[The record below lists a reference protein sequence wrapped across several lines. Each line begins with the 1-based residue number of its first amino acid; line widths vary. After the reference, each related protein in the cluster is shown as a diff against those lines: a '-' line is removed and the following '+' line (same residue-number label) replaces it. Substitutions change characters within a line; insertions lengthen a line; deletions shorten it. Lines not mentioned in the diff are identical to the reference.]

1 MKRERELVA
10 RSAGRKV
17 SLDSPVGLRPL
28 AQRILDDLPGPPMLW
43 TAAWALA
50 PWLNAGANLLLDT
63 GERSA
68 VWEQGRA
75 VVIVNYATLSFAIL
89 VTLRGAE
96 RLARQVEALGA
107 TTSKVLT
114 SVPKAPFREM
124 NSSGGPLFAA
134 TATAVAFAV
143 SALIRDGWVAALLR
157 GATWLVLGIA
167 IWTFLWTYASLQLGL
182 HRLGR
187 ARLRPQAALVDPV
200 LGLRPLGAVAFA
212 ALCVLFASLVPVVV
226 TGLSDVVG
234 LVIGLLVLG
243 SGLAA
248 FFSLWGLHRQMV
260 ELKEN
265 ELAFARERYAE
276 AYEPVR
282 EERTLEALDRQHS
295 LLGAADAL
303 EKRARAIHAWP
314 VAEGTWA
321 WVIGIATSVVAV
333 VCARLILRALGF

>member
-1 MKRERELVA
+1 VSSLPRRTILRYEARARTRRPLSGKQGESGLAGGAASVGGHRRAQRRLGAGPRRRHREL
-10 RSAGRKV
+10 RH
-17 SLDSPVGLRPL
+17 
-28 AQRILDDLPGPPMLW
+28 AQL
-43 TAAWALA
+43 
-50 PWLNAGANLLLDT
+50 
-63 GERSA
+63 
-68 VWEQGRA
+68 
-75 VVIVNYATLSFAIL
+75 AIL
-89 VTLRGAE
+89 VTLLGAE
-96 RLARQVEALGA
+96 RLAWQVEALGA

-124 NSSGGPLFAA
+124 NSSRGPLLAA

-212 ALCVLFASLVPVVV
+212 ALSVLFASLVPVVV

-248 FFSLWGLHRQMV
+248 FFFSPWG
-260 ELKEN
+260 
-265 ELAFARERYAE
+265 FASA
-276 AYEPVR
+276 
-282 EERTLEALDRQHS
+282 DG
-295 LLGAADAL
+295 GA
-303 EKRARAIHAWP
+303 KG
-314 VAEGTWA
+314 EGA
-321 WVIGIATSVVAV
+321 C
-333 VCARLILRALGF
+333 VCS